1 MINKIIP
8 PHVILGY
15 ILTVR
20 DKIALSELKKMKKKI
35 EKINHDLFVDLD
47 ESSIYETE
55 VEYPRRF
62 RVNLEG
68 NEIVI
73 YRKEKFTMVFLNT
86 CYRYLFHSTEEF
98 NKVKAILLNQPKEN
112 IV

>member
-1 MINKIIP
+1 MTVIP

-15 ILTVR
+15 VLTVR
-20 DKIALSELKKMKKKI
+20 DKIALSELKKIKRKI
-35 EKINHDLFVDLD
+35 EKINHDLFVNLD
-47 ESSIYETE
+47 ESAIYETE

-73 YRKEKFTMVFLNT
+73 YCKEKFTMIFLDT
-86 CYRYLFHSTEEF
+86 CYRYLFHNTEEF
-98 NKVKAILLNQPKEN
+98 NKVKNILLTK
-112 IV
+112 